1 MGQFRDSSDS
11 KNSGNA
17 LMGSQGGVQG
27 RGHGGGHGG
36 GWIHELA
43 RGETHPEMDRLL
55 QAGSGSDPQQMV
67 EESTIHFLSELRESF
82 NEYAKVF
89 NIYSETGTKF
99 QEVKIYNLAGTAA
112 DFMVFRNQI
121 KLTVTNSAHGVIQLQ
136 FSQHV
141 RGALAVDGQIHG
153 QANNALNSGI
163 EGRGG
168 ELQAQIGPFRDI
180 FWTFQAQ
187 KVNPEQV
194 AKFYFTEFVR
204 ATRDGR
210 RTSQGNNQLL
220 IDQIKALLQEKGLE
234 L

>member
-1 MGQFRDSSDS
+1 MKDLPAPSNGMA
-11 KNSGNA
+11 SGFANG
-17 LMGSQGGVQG
+17 L
-27 RGHGGGHGG
+27 GG

-55 QAGSGSDPQQMV
+55 QAHGSDPQQLV
-67 EESTIHFLSELRESF
+67 EESTIQFLSEMRESF

-89 NIYSETGTKF
+89 NVYSEAGTKF
-99 QEVKIYNLAGTAA
+99 QEIKIYNLAGTAA

-121 KLTVTNSAHGVIQLQ
+121 KLTVSNSAHGVIQAQ

-141 RGALAVDGQIHG
+141 RGALAVDGQVHG
-153 QANNALNSGI
+153 QNGASLNGTTD
-163 EGRGG
+163 GRGG
-168 ELQAQIGPFRDI
+168 ELQAQVGPFRDVY
-180 FWTFQAQ
+180 WTFQDQ
-187 KVNPEQV
+187 RVSPEQV

-204 ATRDGR
+204 ATREVR
-210 RTSQGNNQLL
+210 RTRGSNQLL